1 MDYFSLFCV
10 QKFFSMKKLILIFK
24 FIFTVVYKNKNH

>member
-1 MDYFSLFCV
+1 
-10 QKFFSMKKLILIFK
+10 MKKLILIFK

>member
-1 MDYFSLFCV
+1 V